1 MNLKVSEKQIQQIS
15 DSLNK
20 LWNRIREIFLKMM
33 KPIVSWIKTNYDDI
47 NLFYVKYKKYLKYK
61 KKVKNRQ
68 ALYLKRRRIYGK

>member
-1 MNLKVSEKQIQQIS
+1 MNLKISQEQIQQIS

-20 LWNRIREIFLKMM
+20 LWNWIKEIFVKIM
-33 KPIVSWIKTNYDDI
+33 KPIVSWIKAKYYDI
-47 NLFYVKYKKYLKYK
+47 NLFYVKYRKYLKYQ